1 VGGEVR
7 VAEVVG
13 YALAD
18 ADEPDDLLAP
28 AAAASASAAAVER
41 ARSRRRSPRA
51 SGSSEGRSRRGGASR
66 EPRGGGEHDGDEG
79 DAEDDSGFRHLRG
92 GGGVLLLL
100 LGDGADADGADDGE
114 GDAGPLARVEA
125 FAEAEVGED
134 REDGD
139 AARGDGLDE
148 RDRGER
154 DGEDHEQAAE
164 DVERHPQRPRG
175 IAGVRAEH
183 PRVEDEAG
191 EALRA
196 LLLERL
202 ADVDARRRGGD
213 DEHREQHRARGGY
226 EASRER
232 REDPG
237 APRAEPVAPR
247 RARAEP
253 Q

>member
-1 VGGEVR
+1 MSGP
-7 VAEVVG
+7 
-13 YALAD
+13 ALIPSSLPPPPGDAD
-18 ADEPDDLLAP
+18 AAAP
-28 AAAASASAAAVER
+28 
-41 ARSRRRSPRA
+41 
-51 SGSSEGRSRRGGASR
+51 R
-66 EPRGGGEHDGDEG
+66 ESLEGGGEHDGDEG
-79 DAEDDSGFRHLRG
+79 DAEDDSGFGHLRG
-92 GGGVLLLL
+92 GGALLLL

-114 GDAGPLARVEA
+114 GDAGPLARIEA

-164 DVERHPQRPRG
+164 DIERHAERPRG

-202 ADVDARRRGGD
+202 SRR
-213 DEHREQHRARGGY
+213 
-226 EASRER
+226 
-232 REDPG
+232 
-237 APRAEPVAPR
+237 
-247 RARAEP
+247 
-253 Q
+253 